1 VSQFSTK
8 YPAIHLSEVK
18 AFTMEGDWSNI
29 LFHVWIN
36 KECSRWQVHFW
47 FGILSFFWGV
57 WGLSW
62 HLIVI
67 VSHNPLAIGEKT
79 LGSFLFFYKLYGTT
93 IWFASKIAFLA
104 LTNGLELTMTLGGH
118 VQRCWVVLD
127 TFHLMFPSIDSSFIG
142 WEYHTAPYWKDGEFA
157 IKSFDNSE
165 SKYD

>member
-1 VSQFSTK
+1 MSQFSTK
-8 YPAIHLSEVK
+8 HPEIHVFEAK
-18 AFTMEGDWSNI
+18 AFTMEGDWSISYFMCGLTKN
-29 LFHVWIN
+29 VADN
-36 KECSRWQVHFW
+36 KCIFDLA
-47 FGILSFFWGV
+47 FLSFFWGV

-62 HLIVI
+62 HLSVI

-79 LGSFLFFYKLYGTT
+79 MGSFLFFYKLYGTT

-127 TFHLMFPSIDSSFIG
+127 TFHLMLPSIDSSFIG
-142 WEYHTAPYWKDGEFA
+142 WKYHTILYWKDGEFA
-157 IKSFDNSE
+157 LKKFDNSE